1 MNLYTVTPREVRA
14 MMDETQDPRLLGLLV
29 RLEDAANTGDE
40 YSRLEV
46 IDEMFDVL
54 VLQQGIGL

>member
-1 MNLYTVTPREVRA
+1 MNLYTITPREVRA